1 MKSPLRIA
9 ALALTLTAAGAAPSP
24 ANAVSTTTPA
34 TITPA
39 NSNAVTSIDF
49 EPVKFSFDAQSDAQ
63 WNGHPDALS
72 GASQDK
78 TDDKIATRYYL
89 RKRTKQF
96 FKRARTRHA

>member
-24 ANAVSTTTPA
+24 ANAVSLT
-34 TITPA
+34 TPA
-39 NSNAVTSIDF
+39 NSNAVTSIAF

-63 WNGHPDALS
+63 LNASWNGHPDALS